1 LEFPADLG
9 LDHKG
14 TPDDDE
20 SVAKR
25 FSGNLILAQELVLN
39 LHGIGTPHDNVSSG
53 ELFFWVSRRAF
64 TTLLESIVA
73 TRAIAQFP
81 AVITFDDGNASDA
94 LIALPELLKRGLK
107 ASFFVCAGRIGAP
120 HYLDRLALA
129 DLIAEG
135 MEIGTH
141 GKDHRDWRG
150 LDETTLDAEL
160 GDARRRI
167 EDVCG
172 IAVTKAAI
180 PFGSYDRRLLRR
192 LSRERFECVYTS
204 DRGLAQSE
212 AWLKPRDTMDSSWQE
227 ADIKQVLTVKPSLK
241 ARLRRKTAMLY
252 KRLR

>member
-1 LEFPADLG
+1 M
-9 LDHKG
+9 
-14 TPDDDE
+14 
-20 SVAKR
+20 
-25 FSGNLILAQELVLN
+25 AQELVLN
-39 LHGIGTPHDNVSSG
+39 LHGIGTPHDKVSPR
-53 ELFFWVSRRAF
+53 ELFFWVSRQAF

-73 TRAIAQFP
+73 TRAIAHFP

-94 LIALPELLKRGLK
+94 LIALPELVRRGLK

-120 HYLDRLALA
+120 HYLDRSALA
-129 DLIAEG
+129 DLTAAG

-141 GKDHRDWRG
+141 GNDHRNWRG

-172 IAVTKAAI
+172 MAVTKAAI

-192 LSRERFECVYTS
+192 LRRERFECVYTS
-204 DRGLAQSE
+204 DRGLANSE
-212 AWLKPRDTMDSSWQE
+212 AWLKPRDTMDSTWLE
-227 ADIKQVLTVKPSLK
+227 ADIKQVLTAKPSLT
-241 ARLRRKTAMLY
+241 ARLRRNAAMLY